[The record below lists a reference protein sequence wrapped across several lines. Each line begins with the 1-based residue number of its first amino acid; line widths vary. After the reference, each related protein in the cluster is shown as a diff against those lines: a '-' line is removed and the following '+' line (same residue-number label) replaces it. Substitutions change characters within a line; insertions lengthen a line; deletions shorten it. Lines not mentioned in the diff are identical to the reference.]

1 MKLSGRSARMPL
13 RHARRAAN
21 RASDPG
27 PPTARST
34 KPPRERSLVLLPTE
48 RGVLPDLLHEK
59 PAISVDEA
67 ALLHALSFAFIAG
80 SAGGAL
86 NTALSRTAIAASSF
100 IPETLQESLFLDE
113 LVATA
118 FDFPLAGKPAPIDR
132 VQLRRLLSRP
142 PNERADVELRQG
154 VLRELVANEALRTG
168 LTRAYAAIAVL
179 PGLLDDE
186 GSDARL
192 DTNQWRLDVLRAVY
206 DAMNALDAT
215 FQPAQSALSRLY
227 AFGQRVRE
235 SEGYRRLSALLD
247 FEADCARA
255 DLQVSLGADGRI
267 RSLAIVSLRE
277 RRDSVFYVRP
287 LVRFWRRFLAFVQG
301 YTLGPNEIV
310 DRWLESVWDGVR
322 AYVPALLQLK
332 GDLEFYLGSLHFKQ
346 LAERVGLQV
355 CLPTIAS
362 GQAQTKQVHGLW
374 NPLLLSQGRTPV
386 ATDLELPGFVY
397 TCITTGPN
405 SGGKTRFLQAL
416 GLCQLLGQAGSFVA
430 ARSATIR
437 LVTGMFVSLGEAP
450 HADQKE
456 GRLGM
461 ELTRI
466 RTLFEHAQG
475 GSLVILDEL
484 CSGTNPSEGEE
495 IFRMLLELLHE
506 LEHEVHITTHFLSFA
521 HSLQSEAESLGL
533 TFLQVELDEADHA
546 TYRFVPGVATTSLA
560 QQTAQRL
567 GVTREQLRALIR
579 RSSS

>member
-1 MKLSGRSARMPL
+1 MPL
-13 RHARRAAN
+13 RHARRSAV
-21 RASDPG
+21 RASE
-27 PPTARST
+27 PPAPSARST
-34 KPPRERSLVLLPTE
+34 KPPRERALVLLTNE
-48 RGVLPDLLHEK
+48 HGILPDLLHEK

-80 SAGGAL
+80 SAGGSL
-86 NTALSRTAIAASSF
+86 TTALSRTAIAASSF
-100 IPETLQESLFLDE
+100 TPEALQDGLFLDE
-113 LVATA
+113 LVTIA

-142 PNERADVELRQG
+142 SNERADVELRQG
-154 VLRELVANEALRTG
+154 VLRELVANDALRDG

-192 DTNQWRLDVLRAVY
+192 DTNQWRLDVLRAVR
-206 DAMNALDAT
+206 DAVCALDAT
-215 FQPAQSALSRLY
+215 FQPAQSALSRLF
-227 AFGQRVRE
+227 AFGERVRA
-235 SEGYRRLSALLD
+235 SQGYERLSALLD

-267 RSLAIVSLRE
+267 RTLSIVSLRE
-277 RRDSVFYVRP
+277 RRDSSFYVQP
-287 LVRFWRRFLAFVQG
+287 LVRFWRRMLAFFQG

-310 DRWLESVWDGVR
+310 DRWLETVWDGVR
-322 AYVPALLQLK
+322 EYVPALLQLK
-332 GDLEFYLGSLHFKQ
+332 GDLEFYLGSLHFKR
-346 LAERVGLQV
+346 LADAEDLQV
-355 CLPTIAS
+355 CLPAIAS
-362 GQAQTKQVHGLW
+362 GQAQTKEVHGLW
-374 NPLLLSQGRTPV
+374 NPLLLGQGRTPV
-386 ATDLELPGFVY
+386 ATDLDLPSFVY

-430 ARSATIR
+430 ARAATIR

-506 LEHEVHITTHFLSFA
+506 LEHEVHITTHFLNFA

-533 TFLQVELDEADHA
+533 TFLQVELDEAEHA

-567 GVTREQLRALIR
+567 GVTRDQLRALIR
-579 RSSS
+579 RTST